1 MNLML
6 NAALQYQQ
14 MGFSV
19 IPLRPKEKLPLFP
32 WSEFQKRRAT
42 ESEIRKWWMDCP
54 NANVGIVTGTISGV
68 AVVDLDGTVGISNG
82 VRMSLP
88 STMTS
93 LTGGGRQLFYKYREG
108 VCNSASKIAEGVDVR
123 GEGGYIVAPPS
134 VHPNGKR
141 YQWLMGSVSNVDKLA
156 DFPILTSVSTQ
167 NVGRSVQLGTGWIH
181 DALNGLKEGNRDAT
195 FARIVGKLHHSGLDP
210 VTIRALLHPHA
221 VRCSFDS
228 LDKVVRSI
236 TRYEREET
244 STGNGPTPS
253 IGSFL
258 ESEESVEWLV
268 PGVFARK
275 SVGFV
280 AGLPEVM
287 KTWLLIDLAVEC
299 ARDGGKWL
307 QLFPVEKARVL
318 FIDQERF
325 KGETQRRF
333 KNIISAKGLRVDDLK
348 DSLFI
353 RCGTTTRLDLD
364 VSYRAFKEE
373 LTELRPDL
381 VIVDSFATFHV
392 GDENDRMAIQ
402 GMLERVKELRNEIG
416 CTFLFVD
423 HEGKAA
429 YGDIANNE
437 APSAG
442 RIVGSI
448 GKVAAAETV
457 LTVRRYDDHTSTVW
471 HTKSTLSQC
480 VPCFN
485 TTIADVPEGITVSG
499 VRG

>member
-1 MNLML
+1 
-6 NAALQYQQ
+6 
-14 MGFSV
+14 
-19 IPLRPKEKLPLFP
+19 
-32 WSEFQKRRAT
+32 
-42 ESEIRKWWMDCP
+42 
-54 NANVGIVTGTISGV
+54 VTPT
-68 AVVDLDGTVGISNG
+68 AK
-82 VRMSLP
+82 P
-88 STMTS
+88 SS
-93 LTGGGRQLFYKYREG
+93 
-108 VCNSASKIAEGVDVR
+108 
-123 GEGGYIVAPPS
+123 
-134 VHPNGKR
+134 
-141 YQWLMGSVSNVDKLA
+141 
-156 DFPILTSVSTQ
+156 
-167 NVGRSVQLGTGWIH
+167 QLGTGWIQ
-181 DALNGLKEGNRDAT
+181 DALSGLKEGNRDAT
-195 FARIVGKLHHSGLDP
+195 FARVVGKLHHSGLDP

-221 VRCSFDS
+221 VRCSFAD

-244 STGNGPTPS
+244 TAGNGPTPS
-253 IGSFL
+253 IGTFL
-258 ESEESVEWLV
+258 ESEEAVSWLV
-268 PGVFARK
+268 PGIFARK

-299 ARDGGKWL
+299 ARGGGKWL
-307 QLFPVEKARVL
+307 NLFPVEKARVL

-364 VSYRAFKEE
+364 ASYRAFKDE
-373 LTELRPDL
+373 LEELRPDL

-402 GMLERVKELRNEIG
+402 GMLERVKVLRNEIG

-457 LTVRRYDDHTSTVW
+457 LTVRRYDDRTSTVW

-485 TTIADVPEGITVSG
+485 TTIADTQDGIVVAG
-499 VRG
+499 VRQ

>member
-1 MNLML
+1 MTNIML
-6 NAALQYQQ
+6 NAALMYEAN
-14 MGFSV
+14 GWSV
-19 IPLRPKEKLPLFP
+19 IPLRPREKTPLFA
-32 WSEFQKRRAT
+32 WAEFQKRRAT
-42 ESEIRKWWMDCP
+42 PEEIKKWWNDSP
-54 NANVGIVTGTISGV
+54 TANIGIVTGSVSGI
-68 AVVDLDGTVGISNG
+68 AVVDLDGPTGIRNGISL
-82 VRMSLP
+82 SLP
-88 STMTS
+88 NTLTS
-93 LTGGGRQLFYKYREG
+93 LTGAGRQLFYKYREG
-108 VCNSASKIAEGVDVR
+108 ICNSASEVAEKVDVR
-123 GEGGYIVAPPS
+123 GEGGYVVAPPS

-141 YQWLMGSVSNVDKLA
+141 YQWLGSVLSAKSLT
-156 DFPILTSVSTQ
+156 DFPGLASATTPTAKHST
-167 NVGRSVQLGTGWIH
+167 QLGTGWIH
-181 DALNGLKEGNRDAT
+181 DALNGLKAGNRDAT
-195 FARIVGKLHHSGLDP
+195 FARVVGKLHHSGLDP

-221 VRCSFDS
+221 VRCSFGD

-236 TRYEREET
+236 TRYNREEAP
-244 STGNGPTPS
+244 TGNGPTPS

-258 ESEESVEWLV
+258 ETEESVEWLV
-268 PGVFARK
+268 PGIFARG

-299 ARDGGKWL
+299 ARGGGKWL
-307 QLFPVEKARVL
+307 NLFPVEKAKVL
-318 FIDQERF
+318 FVDQERF

-333 KNIISAKGLRVDDLK
+333 RNIISAKGLSANDLK

-353 RCGTTTRLDLD
+353 RCGTTTRLDLEA
-364 VSYRAFKEE
+364 SYRAFKAE

-402 GMLERVKELRNEIG
+402 AMIEKVKELRNEIG
-416 CTFLFVD
+416 CTFLFID

-457 LTVRRYDDHTSTVW
+457 LTVRRYDDYTSTVW

-485 TTIADVPEGITVSG
+485 TTIADVPEGITVAG
-499 VRG
+499 VR

>member
-1 MNLML
+1 MNILLNTALMY
-6 NAALQYQQ
+6 AASGL
-14 MGFSV
+14 SV
-19 IPLRPKEKLPLFP
+19 IPLRPKEKTPLFP
-32 WSEFQKRRAT
+32 WTEFQKRIAT
-42 ESEIRKWWMDCP
+42 ESEIREWFVTTP
-54 NANVGIVTGTISGV
+54 NANIGLVTGNISGL
-68 AVVDLDGTVGISNG
+68 AVVDLDGPVGIANG
-82 VRMSLP
+82 VRMALP
-88 STMTS
+88 STLTS
-93 LTGGGRQLFYKYREG
+93 LTGEGRHLFYKYREG

-123 GEGGYIVAPPS
+123 GERGYIVAPPS

-141 YQWLMGSVSNVDKLA
+141 YQWLGSVLSVNKLRP
-156 DFPILTSVSTQ
+156 FPDLPLAPTQ
-167 NVGRSVQLGTGWIH
+167 TVKPSSQLGTGWIQ
-181 DALNGLKEGNRDAT
+181 DALSGLKEGNRDAT
-195 FARIVGKLHHSGLDP
+195 FARIVGRLHHSGLDP

-221 VRCSFDS
+221 VRCSFAD

-236 TRYEREET
+236 TRYEREDVPA
-244 STGNGPTPS
+244 GNGPTPS
-253 IGSFL
+253 IGNFL
-258 ESEESVEWLV
+258 QDEELVEWLV
-268 PGVFARK
+268 PGIFARG

-287 KTWLLIDLAVEC
+287 KTWILVDLAVEC
-299 ARDGGKWL
+299 ARGGGKWL

-364 VSYRAFKEE
+364 ASYRAFKEE
-373 LTELRPDL
+373 LEELRPDL

-499 VRG
+499 ARE

>member
-1 MNLML
+1 
-6 NAALQYQQ
+6 

-19 IPLRPKEKLPLFP
+19 IPLRPKEKLPLFS
-32 WSEFQKRRAT
+32 WAEFQKRRAN
-42 ESEIRKWWMDCP
+42 ESEITKWWTDYP
-54 NANVGIVTGTISGV
+54 HANIGIVTGKVSSV
-68 AVVDLDGTVGISNG
+68 AVVDLDGPLGIANG
-82 VRMSLP
+82 MRLALP
-88 STMTS
+88 ATMTS
-93 LTGGGRQLFYKYREG
+93 LTGEGRQLFYRYREG
-108 VCNSASKIAEGVDVR
+108 VCNSASEVAEKVDVR
-123 GEGGYIVAPPS
+123 GEGGYVVAPPS
-134 VHPNGKR
+134 IHPNGKR
-141 YQWLMGSVSNVDKLA
+141 YQWLDSVYSVNRLKPFPVLA
-156 DFPILTSVSTQ
+156 SAPIPIARPSS
-167 NVGRSVQLGTGWIH
+167 QLGTTWIQ

-195 FARIVGKLHHSGLDP
+195 FARIVGRLHHSGLDP
-210 VTIRALLHPHA
+210 VTIRALLLPHA
-221 VRCSFDS
+221 VRCSFAD

-236 TRYEREET
+236 TRYDREEPP
-244 STGNGPTPS
+244 TGNGPTPS

-258 ESEESVEWLV
+258 ETEEPVEWLV
-268 PGVFARK
+268 PGIFARK

-287 KTWLLIDLAVEC
+287 KTWILIDLAVEC
-299 ARDGGKWL
+299 ARGGGKWL

-333 KNIISAKGLRVDDLK
+333 KNIISAKGLSVDTLK
-348 DSLFI
+348 DSLFV
-353 RCGTTTRLDLD
+353 RCGTTTRLDLES
-364 VSYRAFKEE
+364 SYRAFRSE
-373 LTELRPDL
+373 LMELRPDL

-402 GMLERVKELRNEIG
+402 GMLERVKVLRNEIG

-471 HTKSTLSQC
+471 HTKSTLSQT

-485 TTIADVPEGITVSG
+485 TTIMDVPEGITVAG
-499 VRG
+499 RRE

>member
-6 NAALQYQQ
+6 NAALKYSKL
-14 MGFSV
+14 GLSV
-19 IPLRPKEKLPLFP
+19 IPLRPKEKLPLFQ
-32 WSEFQKRRAT
+32 WADFQKRMAT
-42 ESEIRKWWMDCP
+42 EEEIRLWWEHWP
-54 NANVGIVTGTISGV
+54 NANVGIVTGSISGI
-68 AVVDLDGTVGISNG
+68 AVVDLDGPAGIANG
-82 VRMSLP
+82 VRLKLP
-88 STMTS
+88 NTLTS
-93 LTGGGRQLFYKYREG
+93 LTGAGRQLFYKYREG
-108 VCNSASKIAEGVDVR
+108 VCNSASVVSEKVDVR

-134 VHPNGKR
+134 VHPCGKR
-141 YQWLMGSVSNVDKLA
+141 YQWLSGSVLNVRGLK
-156 DFPILTSVSTQ
+156 DFPIFSSASTPTV
-167 NVGRSVQLGTGWIH
+167 NPTVQLGTGWIQ
-181 DALNGLKEGNRDAT
+181 DALSGLKEGNRDAT
-195 FARIVGKLHHSGLDP
+195 FARIVGRLHHSGLDP

-221 VRCSFDS
+221 ARCSFTD

-236 TRYEREET
+236 TKYEREGVPA
-244 STGNGPTPS
+244 GNGPTPS
-253 IGSFL
+253 IGTFL
-258 ESEESVEWLV
+258 KDEELVQWLV
-268 PGVFARK
+268 PGIFARK

-299 ARDGGKWL
+299 ARGGGKWL
-307 QLFPVEKARVL
+307 NLFPVEKAKVL

-333 KNIISAKGLRVDDLK
+333 KNIISGKGLSIDALK

-364 VSYRAFKEE
+364 ASYRAFREE
-373 LTELRPDL
+373 LEELRPDL

-457 LTVRRYDDHTSTVW
+457 LTVRRYDEHTSTVW

-485 TTIADVPEGITVSG
+485 TTIADAPEGITVSG
-499 VRG
+499 VR

>member
-1 MNLML
+1 
-6 NAALQYQQ
+6 
-14 MGFSV
+14 
-19 IPLRPKEKLPLFP
+19 
-32 WSEFQKRRAT
+32 
-42 ESEIRKWWMDCP
+42 
-54 NANVGIVTGTISGV
+54 VTGAISGLG
-68 AVVDLDGTVGISNG
+68 VVDLDGPIGAKNG
-82 VRMSLP
+82 VGLHLP
-88 STMTS
+88 NTLTS
-93 LTGGGRQLFYKYREG
+93 LTGEGRQLFYKYREG
-108 VCNSASKIAEGVDVR
+108 VCNSASEVAEKVDVR
-123 GEGGYIVAPPS
+123 GEGGYCAAPPS

-141 YQWLMGSVSNVDKLA
+141 YQWLSGSVSNANALP
-156 DFPILTSVSTQ
+156 DFPILSSVSTPTAKTT
-167 NVGRSVQLGTGWIH
+167 VQLGTGWIQ
-181 DALNGLKEGNRDAT
+181 DALSGLKEGNRDAT

-221 VRCSFDS
+221 VRCSFAD

-236 TRYEREET
+236 TRYDRAVA
-244 STGNGPTPS
+244 STDNGPTPS
-253 IGSFL
+253 IGAFL
-258 ESEESVEWLV
+258 EVEEPVKWLV
-268 PGVFARK
+268 PGIFARG

-299 ARDGGKWL
+299 ARGGGKWL
-307 QLFPVEKARVL
+307 NLFPVEKAKVL

-333 KNIISAKGLRVDDLK
+333 KNIISAKGLSINDLK
-348 DSLFI
+348 DSLFV

-364 VSYRAFKEE
+364 ASYRAFKTE
-373 LTELRPDL
+373 LEELRPDL

-457 LTVRRYDDHTSTVW
+457 LTVRRYDDRTSTVW

-499 VRG
+499 VR

>member
-1 MNLML
+1 MMNLLMQ
-6 NAALQYQQ
+6 AALRYSK
-14 MGFSV
+14 MGWSV
-19 IPLRPKEKLPLFP
+19 IPLKPGQKTPLFT
-32 WSEFQKRRAT
+32 WLEYQQRRAS
-42 ESEIRKWWMDCP
+42 ESEIRKWWADCP
-54 NANVGIVTGTISGV
+54 SANVGIVTGMISGV
-68 AVVDLDGTVGISNG
+68 AVVDLDKSIGIANG
-82 VRMSLP
+82 IRLALS
-88 STMTS
+88 STLTS
-93 LTGGGRQLFYKYREG
+93 LTGEGRQLFYRCPEG
-108 VCNSASKIAEGVDVR
+108 LCGNASVVAENVDIRANGNYV
-123 GEGGYIVAPPS
+123 VAPPS
-134 VHPNGKR
+134 IHPNGKR
-141 YQWLMGSVSNVDKLA
+141 YQWLVSASCANGLPA
-156 DFPILTSVSTQ
+156 FPVFPSAVTPTAKPSS
-167 NVGRSVQLGTGWIH
+167 QLGTGWIQ
-181 DALNGLKEGNRDAT
+181 DALSGLKEGNRDAT
-195 FARIVGKLHHSGLDP
+195 FARVVGKLHHSGLDP

-221 VRCSFDS
+221 VRCSFAD

-244 STGNGPTPS
+244 TAGNGPTPS
-253 IGSFL
+253 IGTFL
-258 ESEESVEWLV
+258 ESEEAVSWLV
-268 PGVFARK
+268 PGIFARK

-299 ARDGGKWL
+299 ARGGGKWL
-307 QLFPVEKARVL
+307 NLFPVEKARVL

-364 VSYRAFKEE
+364 ASYRAFKDE
-373 LTELRPDL
+373 LEELRPDL

-402 GMLERVKELRNEIG
+402 GMLERVKVLRNEIG

-457 LTVRRYDDHTSTVW
+457 LTVRRYDDRTSTVW

-485 TTIADVPEGITVSG
+485 TTIADTQDGIVVAG
-499 VRG
+499 VRQ

>member
-1 MNLML
+1 MTNLML
-6 NAALQYQQ
+6 NAALKYCK

-32 WSEFQKRRAT
+32 WAEYQKRRAS
-42 ESEIRKWWMDCP
+42 ESEIRKWWTDYP
-54 NANVGIVTGTISGV
+54 HANVGIVTGTISGV
-68 AVVDLDGTVGISNG
+68 AVVDLDGPIGIRNG
-82 VRMSLP
+82 IQLKLP
-88 STMTS
+88 NTATS
-93 LTGGGRQLFYKYREG
+93 ITGAGRQLFYKYREG
-108 VCNSASKIAEGVDVR
+108 VCSSVSKIAEKVDVR
-123 GEGGYIVAPPS
+123 GEPGYVVAPPS

-141 YQWLMGSVSNVDKLA
+141 YQWLPGSVLNVSGLK
-156 DFPILTSVSTQ
+156 DFPIFSSALTQTVNPT
-167 NVGRSVQLGTGWIH
+167 VQLGTGWIQ
-181 DALNGLKEGNRDAT
+181 DALSGLKEGNRDAT

-221 VRCSFDS
+221 VRCSFSD

-236 TRYEREET
+236 TRYERE
-244 STGNGPTPS
+244 GMPVGDGPTPS
-253 IGSFL
+253 IGTFL
-258 ESEESVEWLV
+258 EVEEPVEWLV
-268 PGVFARK
+268 PGIFARK

-287 KTWLLIDLAVEC
+287 KTWILIDLAVEC
-299 ARDGGKWL
+299 ARGGGKWL
-307 QLFPVEKARVL
+307 NLFPVEKAKVL

-333 KNIISAKGLRVDDLK
+333 KNIISAKGLEVDDLK
-348 DSLFI
+348 DSLFV
-353 RCGTTTRLDLD
+353 RCGTTTRLDIEG
-364 VSYRAFKEE
+364 SYRAFRSE
-373 LTELRPDL
+373 LMELRPDL
-381 VIVDSFATFHV
+381 VIVDSFATFHI

-402 GMLERVKELRNEIG
+402 GMLERVKVLRNEIG

-485 TTIADVPEGITVSG
+485 TTISDVPEGIVVTG
-499 VRG
+499 VR